1 MEGHMPTGA
10 KLVIGLIAVAVVL
23 GLLNVP
29 FWIIVLIVVGLPVG
43 AYLMLDPAQRQRLRR
58 AGRKQI
64 GS

>member
-1 MEGHMPTGA
+1 MPTGA
-10 KLVIGLIAVAVVL
+10 KLVLGLIAVAVVL

-29 FWIIVLIVVGLPVG
+29 FWAIVLIVVGLPVG
-43 AYLMLDPAQRQRLRR
+43 AYLMLDPTQRQRLRR